1 MRKDRAVFRP
11 NLTGT
16 LRAVAGRDVHGRP
29 SWGEERVCA
38 FAIVNLDVGALKTS
52 VRADSSASRGSAD
65 ETAAMNAVVLMPAHT
80 QLKIGDLFTFE
91 EAKFLVKN
99 IHPRRGVTGK
109 LDHLQVA
116 LEIQP

>member
-1 MRKDRAVFRP
+1 VFKP

-16 LRAVAGRDVHGRP
+16 LQTVKARDVHGRP
-29 SWGEERVCA
+29 TWGEATPCA

-65 ETAAMNAVVLMPAHT
+65 ETAAMNAVILMPAHT
-80 QLKIGDLFTFE
+80 QIKIGDLFGFE
-91 EAKFLVKN
+91 DAKFLIKN
-99 IHPRRGVTGK
+99 IHPRRSVTGK

-116 LEIQP
+116 LELQP